1 MKDKRLF
8 SSVLHILV
16 NASLLLFVDA
26 YVIICACDISRHPCS
41 TQNYMNATISL
52 AVCLCFAVVIS
63 IVKGVL
69 DCVMKCQKPT
79 TVQKW
84 QNVFHVVSFVAI
96 SSALVVLLFVQSVAG
111 MIVLMLLL
119 NIVQVSYGFQNIKRR
134 QRLYSTL
141 EEQSLVEVNK

>member
-1 MKDKRLF
+1 MIDKRLL
-8 SSVLHILV
+8 SLVLHVVSNL
-16 NASLLLFVDA
+16 SLLVFVDA
-26 YVIICACDISRHPCS
+26 YVIICACDISRHPRS

-63 IVKGVL
+63 VAKGVL
-69 DCVMKCQKPT
+69 DCFVKRQKLT

-84 QNVFHVVSFVAI
+84 QNVFHVVSFVVI
-96 SSALVVLLFVQSVAG
+96 SSALVVLLFIQSVAG

-119 NIVQVSYGFQNIKRR
+119 NIVQISYGFQYIKRR

-141 EEQSLVEVNK
+141 EEQSIAI

>member
-8 SSVLHILV
+8 SSVLHVLV
-16 NASLLLFVDA
+16 NASLLVFVDA
-26 YVIICACDISRHPCS
+26 YVIICACDISRHPRS

-52 AVCLCFAVVIS
+52 AACLCFAVVIS
-63 IVKGVL
+63 VAKGVL
-69 DCVMKCQKPT
+69 DCFVKRQKLT

-84 QNVFHVVSFVAI
+84 QNVFHIVSFVVI
-96 SSALVVLLFVQSVAG
+96 SSALVVLLFIQNITG

-119 NIVQVSYGFQNIKRR
+119 NIVQVSYGLQYIKRR

-141 EEQSLVEVNK
+141 EEQSIAI